1 MKIVRKGD
9 WCSMKKNRI
18 EDLAL
23 LGGKPAFDQTLHVGR
38 PNIGDRGRLLA
49 RFNDMLDRDWLTNNG
64 PFVQEFERRIEQLLG
79 VKHCIAMCNGTVA
92 LEIAARALNLKGE
105 VIVPS
110 FTFISTAHCL
120 QWQEITP
127 VFCDVDP
134 ETYTIDP
141 GRIESLITPR
151 TSGIIGV
158 HLWGNT
164 CRADEIEAIAEK
176 HDLKLLFDASHSFFC
191 SHRGRMVGGF
201 GCAETFSFHATKF
214 INTFEGGAVVTN
226 DDELAKKMRLMK
238 NFGFAGM
245 DRVIYIG
252 TNGKMSEIAAAMGIT
267 SLEDME
273 SFIECNRLNYHT
285 YRNRLDGWPGLKLM
299 AYDQREKNNYQY
311 VVVEIDHK
319 QAGISRDDLLTI
331 LHAEGV
337 RARRYFYP
345 GCHRMEPYRSYFPH
359 AGLLL
364 PVTERLADRVLCLPT
379 GTQVQDRDIDVIC
392 NLIQFITGHADSILP
407 YLHGERVAQ

>member
-1 MKIVRKGD
+1 MIKQRV
-9 WCSMKKNRI
+9 
-18 EDLAL
+18 EDLSCF
-23 LGGKPAFDQTLHVGR
+23 GGEPAFAHTLHVGR
-38 PNIGDRGRLLA
+38 PNIGNRKRLLS

-64 PFVQEFERRIEQLLG
+64 PFVHEFERRVEQLLG
-79 VKHCIAMCNGTVA
+79 VKHCVAMCNGTVA

-134 ETYTIDP
+134 TTYTIDP
-141 GRIESLITPR
+141 ERIEALITPR

-158 HLWGNT
+158 HLWGRV
-164 CRADEIEAIAEK
+164 CEVDQIEAIAAR
-176 HDLKLLFDASHSFFC
+176 HNLKVLFDASHSFCC

-226 DDELAKKMRLMK
+226 DDELAEKMRLMK

-245 DRVIYIG
+245 DKVIYIG
-252 TNGKMSEIAAAMGIT
+252 TNGKMSEISAAMGIT
-267 SLEDME
+267 SLEDMDR
-273 SFIECNRLNYHT
+273 FVACNRRNYDA
-285 YRNRLDGWPGLKLM
+285 YSSGLAGWPGLKVM
-299 AYDQREKNNYQY
+299 NYDQNEKNNYQY
-311 VVVEIDHK
+311 VVVEIDREK
-319 QAGISRDDLLTI
+319 TGISRDQLLTI

-364 PVTERLADRVLCLPT
+364 PVTEQLAERVLCLPT
-379 GTQVQDRDIDVIC
+379 GTQITDRDIAIIC
-392 NLIQFITGHADSILP
+392 ELLQFIIRHGDMILP
-407 YLHGERVAQ
+407 LMQGERILQ

>member
-1 MKIVRKGD
+1 MTSVRKGERR
-9 WCSMKKNRI
+9 SMKKNRI

-23 LGGKPAFDQTLHVGR
+23 FGGQPAFAQTLHVGR
-38 PNIGDRGRLLA
+38 PNIGNRGQLLA

-64 PFVQEFERRIEQLLG
+64 PFVHDFERRVEQLLG
-79 VKHCIAMCNGTVA
+79 VKHCVAMCNGTVA
-92 LEIAARALNLKGE
+92 LEIAARALNLRGE

-164 CRADEIEAIAEK
+164 CRVEAIGAIADK
-176 HDLKLLFDASHSFFC
+176 HGLKILFDASHSFGC
-191 SHRGRMVGGF
+191 SRHGRMVGSF

-226 DDELAKKMRLMK
+226 DDELAEKMRLMK

-273 SFIECNRLNYHT
+273 GFIACNRDNYHA
-285 YRNRLDGWPGLKLM
+285 YRTRLDGMAGLKMM
-299 AYDQREKNNYQY
+299 AYDDRKKNNFQY
-311 VVVEIDHK
+311 VVLEIDPEK
-319 QAGISRDDLLTI
+319 AGLGRDDLITI

-379 GTQVQDRDIDVIC
+379 GTQVQARDIDLIC
-392 NLIQFITGHADSILP
+392 DLIHFITDKAGAISPMLR
-407 YLHGERVAQ
+407 GERIAQ